1 MITTEDNTAPM
12 ITCPADL
19 TISCEADTSAA
30 VRGFATAT
38 DNCDPAGGIE
48 IIRRDSIVAGACS
61 NEKFIYRIWTA
72 TDSCGNASRC
82 TQLITTEDNTAPM
95 ITCPADLTI
104 SCEADT
110 SAAVR
115 GFATATDNCD
125 PAGGIEIIRRDSI
138 VAGACS
144 NEKFIYRIWTATD
157 SCGNSSRCTQLI
169 TTEDNT
175 APMIT
180 CPADLTISCDGDT
193 SAAVRGFAT
202 ATDNCDPA
210 GGIEIIRRDSIVA
223 GACAN
228 EKFIYRIW
236 TATDSCGNS
245 SRCIQLITTE
255 DNTAPMITCPAD
267 LTISCEADTSAAVR
281 GFATA
286 TDNCDPA
293 GGIEIIHR
301 DSIVSGTCA
310 NEKFIYRIWTATDSC
325 GNSSRCTQLIT
336 TEDNTAP
343 PPPLRRP
350 PGVSRLLRHAPPYIT
365 NNNLPCRPYDQ
376 L

>member
-1 MITTEDNTAPM
+1 MKRIRA
-12 ITCPADL
+12 
-19 TISCEADTSAA
+19 SAA

-48 IIRRDSIVAGACS
+48 IIHRDSIVSGTCA

-72 TDSCGNASRC
+72 TDSCGNSSRC

-95 ITCPADLTI
+95 ITCPADPTI
-104 SCEADT
+104 SCDADT

-180 CPADLTISCDGDT
+180 CPAGSD
-193 SAAVRGFAT
+193 
-202 ATDNCDPA
+202 
-210 GGIEIIRRDSIVA
+210 
-223 GACAN
+223 
-228 EKFIYRIW
+228 
-236 TATDSCGNS
+236 
-245 SRCIQLITTE
+245 
-255 DNTAPMITCPAD
+255 
-267 LTISCEADTSAAVR
+267 
-281 GFATA
+281 
-286 TDNCDPA
+286 
-293 GGIEIIHR
+293 
-301 DSIVSGTCA
+301 
-310 NEKFIYRIWTATDSC
+310 
-325 GNSSRCTQLIT
+325 
-336 TEDNTAP
+336 
-343 PPPLRRP
+343 
-350 PGVSRLLRHAPPYIT
+350 
-365 NNNLPCRPYDQ
+365 DQ